1 MSVEPR
7 WARPLDL
14 AAKALFVACCL
25 WIWLHLGDPQYAGK
39 GFDSRLIGYP
49 IGVLLVPI
57 GWWIAQVR
65 AKRKIA
71 FPWLADA
78 LITLPFV
85 TDLLGNIF
93 DLFDTVAAFDDV
105 LHFLNWF
112 LLAAGI
118 GALLLRSRLSP
129 GGIFAAVIAFGA
141 SAAILWEGG
150 EWLTFIRF
158 GTELNTAYQDTLL
171 DEHLGLLGAT
181 LAAIGMYVMA
191 KRRPTPVEVQR

>member
-78 LITLPFV
+78 THA
-85 TDLLGNIF
+85 T
-93 DLFDTVAAFDDV
+93 
-105 LHFLNWF
+105 
-112 LLAAGI
+112 
-118 GALLLRSRLSP
+118 
-129 GGIFAAVIAFGA
+129 A
-141 SAAILWEGG
+141 SAKNHFQPTASFRDSVGARSPPCRQGG
-150 EWLTFIRF
+150 R
-158 GTELNTAYQDTLL
+158 A
-171 DEHLGLLGAT
+171 
-181 LAAIGMYVMA
+181 
-191 KRRPTPVEVQR
+191 